1 MSLSDLWNAALQI
14 FSSADMIRL
23 ALLVVILILAG
34 FLMPSF
40 GSILNATFLALV
52 AFVAAMYM
60 RGLLD
65 QGQDPMGLAKSD
77 WNAFLGLDGKT
88 LFVYALSF
96 AVIISAVFFV
106 RSAIRRG

>member
-1 MSLSDLWNAALQI
+1 MSLADLLNAALQI
-14 FSSADMIRL
+14 FSAGDLIRL
-23 ALLVVILILAG
+23 ALLAAILILTG

-52 AFVAAMYM
+52 AFVAAMYV
-60 RGLLD
+60 RGLLT

-96 AVIISAVFFV
+96 AIIISAVFFV
-106 RSAIRRG
+106 RTAIRR